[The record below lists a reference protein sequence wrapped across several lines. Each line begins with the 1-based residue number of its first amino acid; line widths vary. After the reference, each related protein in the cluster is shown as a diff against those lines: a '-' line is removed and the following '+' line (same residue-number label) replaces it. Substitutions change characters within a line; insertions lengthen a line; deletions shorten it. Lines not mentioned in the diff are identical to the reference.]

1 MNSELKAKIKMA
13 DAKLACS
20 KNILDTVS
28 TSLNREIEKFGIYR
42 QTILE
47 NTVGRF
53 KRDMKIIGKQ
63 VKDNAYSIPYELEIA
78 KLADVTLN
86 EVEFSSEQIF
96 RITTNV
102 SKVTIACTNK
112 VFEMIGKRKRINID
126 GYNSPN
132 RNSGNGWFDI
142 VIAAVELLGTIA
154 EKKMQEE
161 AEVKRYVAETD
172 VLCKKVD
179 MQTEFCRQILKRIEE
194 IILVSDELEA
204 RCVDALK
211 KMETI
216 LHVFDATNQIHLGY
230 FQSAMILIKGI
241 SELSK
246 VEILDSKGQISQL
259 DQQYIIKSR
268 QLLTAT
274 L

>member
-1 MNSELKAKIKMA
+1 MA

-194 IILVSDELEA
+194 IILVSLVEGSNCSGSFLQPDKTKPHKRVIINTPVNLLLLHQNIKLFCHNMSTSA
-204 RCVDALK
+204 R
-211 KMETI
+211 
-216 LHVFDATNQIHLGY
+216 
-230 FQSAMILIKGI
+230 KG
-241 SELSK
+241 K
-246 VEILDSKGQISQL
+246 
-259 DQQYIIKSR
+259 
-268 QLLTAT
+268 
-274 L
+274 